1 MHSVLILAA
10 GNSSRLKLKQS
21 KIFLKL
27 NNKSLIDET
36 IKLAKKTK
44 PRDINIVIKQKD
56 LKKFKSKKKYSG
68 INFYF
73 QKKSLGTGH
82 AVKSFLK
89 VKKKNVLNKVLI
101 LYADTPFIRLVKINE
116 MIKKS
121 TNFDLVLLGFHTKK
135 NKGLGLI
142 KFDKKNNNVQKII
155 EYKNATQKEKK
166 INLCNS
172 GVMLLNQSIL
182 KLVFKIK
189 KNKITKEYY
198 LTDLI
203 KILRKKLF
211 TIGLVKDKNVIG
223 SKGINT
229 INDFEI
235 TKKVFFVR

>member
-10 GNSSRLKLKQS
+10 GNSSRLKLKKS

-27 NNKSLIDET
+27 NNNSLIDQT

-44 PRDINIVIKQKD
+44 PRDINIVIKQTD
-56 LKKFKSKKKYSG
+56 FKKFRYKKKYSG

-73 QKKSLGTGH
+73 QKKPLGTGH
-82 AVKSFLK
+82 AVMGFLK
-89 VKKKNVLNKVLI
+89 AKKKNVLNKVLI
-101 LYADTPFIRLVKINE
+101 LYADTPFLKLIKINE

-155 EYKNATQKEKK
+155 EYKNATQKEKN

-172 GVMLLNQSIL
+172 GVMLLNQNIL
-182 KLVFKIK
+182 NLVFKIK
-189 KNKITKEYY
+189 KNKLTKEYY
-198 LTDLI
+198 LTDLA
-203 KILRKKLF
+203 KILQSKSF

-223 SKGINT
+223 SRGINT

-235 TKKVFFVR
+235 SKKVLLVK